1 MWTNNVYQAGY
12 VPSVTVVN
20 TGYVAPQV
28 VVAAPAVVAAPVV
41 AAPVIA
47 TPVVAQPMYY
57 GTAITTP
64 YGVRYI

>member
-1 MWTNNVYQAGY
+1 MWGGNVYQPY
-12 VPSVTVVN
+12 VPSVVPVV
-20 TGYVAPQV
+20 TPMVATTPM
-28 VVAAPAVVAAPVV
+28 VVASPVVAPVV
-41 AAPVIA
+41 AAPVVA